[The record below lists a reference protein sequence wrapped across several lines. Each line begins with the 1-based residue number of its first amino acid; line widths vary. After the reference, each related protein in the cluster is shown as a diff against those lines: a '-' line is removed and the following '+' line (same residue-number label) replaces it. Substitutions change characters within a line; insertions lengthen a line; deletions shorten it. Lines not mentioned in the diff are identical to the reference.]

1 MAGLIGFQTIVTSSI
16 SAIALR
22 TLTVEVVRAGSVLQ
36 REASRLFR
44 PLGVTAA
51 QFNAL
56 NVLAARAE
64 GMRASELAVSLVVD
78 PSSTTYMLD
87 QLEERG
93 LVARKRDAEDRRAL
107 KVVLTAA
114 GRRLQGKLVP
124 VYQRALEKM
133 AEAFSAEEISGALP
147 FLEKLPG
154 AAVEAIDTILSGEE
168 KRVVPKRTPGTRRK
182 AS

>member
-1 MAGLIGFQTIVTSSI
+1 MIRIRTIVKPSI
-16 SAIALR
+16 AAIALR

-78 PSSTTYMLD
+78 PSSTTYILD
-87 QLEERG
+87 QLEQRG

-114 GRRLQGKLVP
+114 GRRLHGKLVP
-124 VYQRALEKM
+124 VYQRALERM
-133 AEAFSAEEISGALP
+133 AGAFSAEEISGGLP

-154 AAVEAIDTILSGEE
+154 AAVEAIDAILGKAERST
-168 KRVVPKRTPGTRRK
+168 VAKRTAGKRRK